1 MIFPQHVELA
11 LCLGRAALT
20 ISELGCN
27 TKVDFFP
34 WCPPTSPDPSRKHVE
49 EGRYLF
55 APLRHTAVF
64 KSKDNPKK
72 DRRGQSQDTSRERV
86 GHLQCSYA
94 LLETHQLLGPSKNK
108 TSPAVFAL
116 FKKRKVQKCFSL
128 VLHKASQ
135 ACSKACRNQWEDMH

>member
-1 MIFPQHVELA
+1 MSWQSRFNPFTAGLQRQGGFLPPV
-11 LCLGRAALT
+11 
-20 ISELGCN
+20 
-27 TKVDFFP
+27 
-34 WCPPTSPDPSRKHVE
+34 PPTSPDPSCKRVE
-49 EGRYLF
+49 GGRYLF
-55 APLRHTAVF
+55 APLRHTAAF

-72 DRRGQSQDTSRERV
+72 DRRGQSQDTSGERV
-86 GHLQCSYA
+86 SHFQCSYA

-135 ACSKACRNQWEDMH
+135 AHSEAYRNQWEDMH